1 MEEACGSVTSTH
13 SGLCTTESGIGQSED
28 IVLIYTCNPFPALQV
43 KETELIIPP
52 PFLYLY
58 VPITAVFFFFQENK
72 SLYC

>member
-52 PFLYLY
+52 PLPLPVCTYNRCIFFL
-58 VPITAVFFFFQENK
+58 PGK
-72 SLYC
+72 